1 MEPISIFI
9 ALLVIFLPMLVTGFV
24 ISTFIVKECSLIE
37 RFGFSVAFGSCFIYF
52 IYFALKNSIS
62 SLNLTVIFG
71 VIGGIIL
78 VYIIKYG
85 FGKRFFEWLFAKRR
99 E

>member
-1 MEPISIFI
+1 
-9 ALLVIFLPMLVTGFV
+9 LVIFLPMLATGFI

-37 RFGFSVAFGSCFIYF
+37 RFGFSVTFGSCFIYF
-52 IYFALKNSIS
+52 IYFILKNSIS
-62 SLNLTVIFG
+62 LLNFGVIFG
-71 VIGGIIL
+71 VIGGIVLI
-78 VYIIKYG
+78 YIIKYG